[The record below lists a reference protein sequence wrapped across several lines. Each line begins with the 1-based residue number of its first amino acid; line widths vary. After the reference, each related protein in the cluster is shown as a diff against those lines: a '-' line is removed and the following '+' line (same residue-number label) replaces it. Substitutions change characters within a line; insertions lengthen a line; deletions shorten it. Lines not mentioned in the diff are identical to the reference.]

1 MLFILAF
8 CNPNVN
14 IVMFIDE
21 FKKKSRHIRQ
31 SKTGVEHQYTRN
43 KTFARLR
50 CDSCNTEFIRPRGS
64 MDPKRLNNNYFHVC
78 GDCDAKRFAQ
88 KLGVDQKQKWNNLS
102 ASSNIPI
109 SKL

>member
-1 MLFILAF
+1 
-8 CNPNVN
+8 
-14 IVMFIDE
+14 MFIEE

-31 SKTGVEHQYTRN
+31 SKTGIEHQYTRN

-78 GDCDAKRFAQ
+78 GDCDAKRFA
-88 KLGVDQKQKWNNLS
+88 KKQTDITIIKNAKK
-102 ASSNIPI
+102 ASSFLTP
-109 SKL
+109 

>member
-1 MLFILAF
+1 MLFILGF

-14 IVMFIDE
+14 IVMFMEE
-21 FKKKSRHIRQ
+21 FKKKSRHVRT
-31 SKTGVEHQYTRN
+31 SKTGVKHQYVRS

-50 CDSCNTEFIRPRGS
+50 CDCCNTKFVRPRGN
-64 MDPKRLNNNYFHVC
+64 MDPKRLSNNYFHVC
-78 GDCDAKRFAQ
+78 RDCDSKRFAQ

-102 ASSNIPI
+102 ASSDIPI